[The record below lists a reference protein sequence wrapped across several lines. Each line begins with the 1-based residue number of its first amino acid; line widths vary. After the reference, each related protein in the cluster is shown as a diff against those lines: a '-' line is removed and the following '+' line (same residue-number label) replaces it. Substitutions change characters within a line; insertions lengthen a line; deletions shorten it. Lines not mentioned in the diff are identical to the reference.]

1 MLALFSLFDMDAVL
15 LARIQF
21 AFVISFH
28 IVFPAFS
35 IGLASW
41 LTVLEFRW
49 LKSGNPI
56 YAEVYKHWVKIFAVV
71 FGMGVVSG
79 VVMSYQFGTNWA
91 VFSDR
96 AGNVLG
102 PLLAYEVLTAFFLE
116 ASFLGIMLFGWGR
129 VSKRMHFASTA
140 IVAIG
145 TLISGFW
152 ILSANSFMQ
161 TPQGF
166 SIGADGLLYPENWLA
181 IIFNPSFPYRYAH
194 MMTAAFLTTAFVV
207 GGIGAYYIQSKR
219 HTDHREHGKI
229 MLGMAMVM
237 AIFIAPLQV
246 FIGDEH
252 GLNTLEHQPAK
263 VAAME
268 GIWEDERGA
277 ALRLFAIPD
286 QENQTNKYEVAIP
299 YVSGLILTHSFD
311 EEVKGLKNWAPE
323 DQPPVIIVFW
333 AFRIMVGIG
342 MLMVLI
348 GLFSVYKYFKKQHF
362 DLNSVWFHRAWMTM
376 MPLGFI
382 ALLSGWFVTETGRQ
396 PYTVY
401 GVIRTANSVSPLAA
415 EQVAT
420 TLLGFI
426 IVYMLVFGA
435 GTYYILKLIGQ
446 GPKPY
451 EDPADDNFYE
461 HSVTE
466 GQGRTLSGDEAP
478 DEHTKQH
485 GNESSA
491 LDEPANDKQDGGL
504 R

>member
-1 MLALFSLFDMDAVL
+1 MFATFMIDQLDALM

-41 LTVLEFRW
+41 LAVLEFRW
-49 LKSGNPI
+49 LRTGNPI

-71 FGMGVVSG
+71 FGLGVVSG

-91 VFSDR
+91 VFSDK

-166 SIGADGLLYPENWLA
+166 MMGADGLLYPTDWLE

-194 MMTAAFLTTAFVV
+194 MMTAAFLTTAFVI
-207 GGIGAYYIQSKR
+207 GGIGAYYIQSKK
-219 HTDHREHGKI
+219 HADHRAHGRV
-229 MLGMAMVM
+229 MLGMAMIM
-237 AIFIAPLQV
+237 AIFVAPAQV
-246 FIGDEH
+246 LIGDEH

-286 QENQTNKYEVAIP
+286 QENQTNKYEVKIP
-299 YVSGLILTHSFD
+299 YVTGLILTHSLD
-311 EEVKGLKNWAPE
+311 GEVKGLKNWAPA

-342 MLMVLI
+342 MLMVLV
-348 GLFSVYKYFKKQHF
+348 GLFSLYKYFKKQQF
-362 DLNSVWFHRAWMTM
+362 NSDSVWFHRAWMM
-376 MPLGFI
+376 MTPLGFI

-396 PYTVY
+396 PWTVY
-401 GVIRTANSVSPLAA
+401 GVIRTAESMSPLAA
-415 EQVAT
+415 QQVAT
-420 TLLGFI
+420 TLIGFI
-426 IVYMLVFGA
+426 VLYIFVFGA
-435 GTYYILKLIGQ
+435 GSFYILRLIAQ

-451 EDPADDNFYE
+451 TDPAEDNFYE

-466 GQGRTLSGDEAP
+466 SQGRALSGDSNPAKNTEEDLDAP
-478 DEHTKQH
+478 AD
-485 GNESSA
+485 
-491 LDEPANDKQDGGL
+491 DVDDGGL

>member
-1 MLALFSLFDMDAVL
+1 MIEQLDPVL

-21 AFVISFH
+21 AFVVSFH

-49 LKSGNPI
+49 LRTGNPI
-56 YAEVYKHWVKIFAVV
+56 YAEVYKHWSKIFAVV

-96 AGNVLG
+96 VGNVLG

-129 VSKRMHFASTA
+129 VSKRMHFTA
-140 IVAIG
+140 TAFVAVG

-166 SIGADGLLYPENWLA
+166 FIGADGRLNPKDWIE
-181 IIFNPSFPYRYAH
+181 IIFNPSFHYRFAH
-194 MMTAAFLTTAFVV
+194 MITAAFLTTAFVV
-207 GGIGAYYIQSKR
+207 GGVGAYYLQSKK
-219 HTDHREHGKI
+219 HQAHHEHGKV
-229 MLGMAMVM
+229 MLGMAMLM
-237 AIFIAPLQV
+237 AVFVAPLQA
-246 FIGDEH
+246 FIGDAH

-268 GIWEDERGA
+268 GIWDDERGA
-277 ALRLFAIPD
+277 ALRVFAIPD
-286 QENQTNKYEVAIP
+286 QDEQTNHYAIEIP
-299 YVSGLILTHSFD
+299 YLSGLILTHSFD
-311 EEVKGLKNWAPE
+311 KEVKGLKNWAPE
-323 DQPPVIIVFW
+323 DQPPVIIVFF

-342 MLMVLI
+342 VLMILVGIYSAYTYHKKRHFDVNNKRFHYTWMLM
-348 GLFSVYKYFKKQHF
+348 
-362 DLNSVWFHRAWMTM
+362 T
-376 MPLGFI
+376 PLGFL
-382 ALLSGWFVTETGRQ
+382 ALLAGWFVTETGRQ
-396 PYTVY
+396 PWTVY
-401 GVIRTANSVSPLAA
+401 EVIRTSESASPLISS
-415 EQVAT
+415 QVAT
-420 TLLGFI
+420 TLAGFI
-426 IVYMLVFGA
+426 IVYTFIFGA
-435 GTYYILKLIGQ
+435 ATIYILRLIAK
-446 GPKPY
+446 GPQEF
-451 EDPADDNFYE
+451 EDPKEDNYFE

-466 GQGRTLSGDEAP
+466 GQGLTLSGDKSPVKDMQEDIDD
-478 DEHTKQH
+478 DE
-485 GNESSA
+485 
-491 LDEPANDKQDGGL
+491 LDGGQ